1 MSNAHTLE
9 FNFATLQ
16 SSTRRVVEIGRAV
29 IAGWT
34 SRDTAA
40 MEHHIVE
47 LEAIGV
53 PRPKRTPMYYRV
65 GARRIT
71 TAARMEAVGT
81 HSSGEV
87 EFVILHTGGQLWV
100 GVGSDHTD
108 RKVETYGITVSK
120 QMCDKP
126 LAPEL
131 WPLSEVEAHWDQL
144 QLRSSVRIGGQVSVY
159 QEGGVTSMR
168 HPRELISLYE
178 RDHGSFGEGSL
189 MYGGTLAAIGGIRP
203 ADRFEFALIDPVL
216 KRQIAHGYEVETLPI
231 AEAA

>member
-1 MSNAHTLE
+1 MNRHELE
-9 FNFATLQ
+9 FSFISAEGV
-16 SSTRRVVEIGRAV
+16 TRRVTAV
-29 IAGWT
+29 DQAIIAGWT
-34 SRDTAA
+34 ARDVAA

-71 TAARMEAVGT
+71 TADRIEAVGGN
-81 HSSGEV
+81 SSGEV
-87 EFVILHTGGQLWV
+87 EFVILHAHGKLWA

-126 LAPEL
+126 VAPQW
-131 WPLSEVEAHWDQL
+131 WPLSEVEAHWDRL
-144 QLRSSVRIGGQVSVY
+144 QLLSRVEIDGRTSTY
-159 QEGGVTSMR
+159 QEGVVASMR

-178 RDHGSFGEGSL
+178 RDHGPFVEGSL
-189 MYGGTLAAIGGIRP
+189 MFGGTLAAIGGIRP
-203 ADRFEFALIDPVL
+203 ARRFEFALSDPVL
-216 KRQIAHGYEVETLPI
+216 DRQIGHGYEIATLPI
-231 AEAA
+231 AEAD

>member
-1 MSNAHTLE
+1 MNDQHELE
-9 FNFATLQ
+9 FSFISADGT
-16 SSTRRVVEIGRAV
+16 TRRMATIGQAI

-34 SRDTAA
+34 SRDVAA
-40 MEHHIVE
+40 MEHHIAE

-53 PRPKRTPMYYRV
+53 PRPKRTPLYYRV

-71 TAARMEAVGT
+71 TANRIEAAGG

-87 EFVILHTGGQLWV
+87 EFVIFHTQGQLWV

-126 LAPEL
+126 VAPQL
-131 WPLSEVEAHWDQL
+131 WLLSDVEAHWDSL
-144 QLRSSVRIGGQVSVY
+144 QLRSQVRIDGETRTY
-159 QEGGVTSMR
+159 QEGSVASMR

-178 RDHGSFGEGSL
+178 RDHGPFVEGSL

-203 ADRFEFALIDPVL
+203 AQRFEFALIDPVL
-216 KRQIAHGYEVETLPI
+216 DRRIGHGYEVDVLPI
-231 AEAA
+231 AEEA

>member
-1 MSNAHTLE
+1 MNDRHELE
-9 FNFATLQ
+9 FSFISADGV
-16 SSTRRVVEIGRAV
+16 TRRMATIGQAI

-34 SRDTAA
+34 SRDVAA
-40 MEHHIVE
+40 MEHHIAE

-53 PRPKRTPMYYRV
+53 PRPKRTPLYYRV

-71 TAARMEAVGT
+71 TANRIEAVGG

-87 EFVILHTGGQLWV
+87 EFVIVHTHGQLWV

-126 LAPEL
+126 VAPQL
-131 WPLSEVEAHWDQL
+131 WLLSEVEAHWDSL
-144 QLRSSVRIGGQVSVY
+144 QLRSQVRIDGETSTY
-159 QEGGVTSMR
+159 QEGGVASMR

-178 RDHGSFGEGSL
+178 RDHGPFAEGSL

-203 ADRFEFALIDPVL
+203 AQRFEFALIDPVL
-216 KRQIAHGYEVETLPI
+216 DRRIGHGYEVEILPI
-231 AEAA
+231 AEEA

>member
-1 MSNAHTLE
+1 MSHAHTLE
-9 FNFATLQ
+9 FKFSTLQ
-16 SSTRRVVEIGRAV
+16 GSTQRTVEIGRAI

-40 MEHHIVE
+40 MEHHIAE

-53 PRPKRTPMYYRV
+53 PRPKHTPMYYRV
-65 GARRIT
+65 GARRVT
-71 TAARMEAVGT
+71 TADRMEAVGT

-87 EFVILHTGGQLWV
+87 EFVIVNTAGQLWV

-126 LAPEL
+126 VAPEL
-131 WPLSEVEAHWDQL
+131 WPLSEVEAHWDRL
-144 QLRSSVRIGGQVSVY
+144 QLRSSVRISGQVNAY
-159 QEGGVTSMR
+159 QEGNVTSMR

-189 MYGGTLAAIGGIRP
+189 MFCGTLAAIGGIRP
-203 ADRFEFALIDPVL
+203 AQRFEFALADPVL
-216 KRQIAHGYEVETLPI
+216 ARQIAHGYEVETLPI
-231 AEAA
+231 AEAQ